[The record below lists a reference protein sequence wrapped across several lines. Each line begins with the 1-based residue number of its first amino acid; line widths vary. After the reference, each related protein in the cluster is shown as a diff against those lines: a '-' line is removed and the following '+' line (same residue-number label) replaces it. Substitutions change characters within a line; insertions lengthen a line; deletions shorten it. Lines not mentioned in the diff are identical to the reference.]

1 MKEIEDEIVSTFK
14 GLTDK
19 RRLEILSI
27 LSKGEKCACH
37 ILERTNLTQSQ
48 LSYHC
53 KILCESKLVKC
64 RPEGKWCHYS
74 LNLAGIERA
83 KELLDTFTNDS
94 KENEI
99 CGECKRK

>member
-1 MKEIEDEIVSTFK
+1 MKKIEDEIVTTFK

-37 ILERTNLTQSQ
+37 ILDRTNLTQSQ

-74 LNLAGIERA
+74 LNIPGIERA
-83 KELLDTFTNDS
+83 KELLDMLIIETKQTES
-94 KENEI
+94 CEK
-99 CGECKRK
+99 CKIK